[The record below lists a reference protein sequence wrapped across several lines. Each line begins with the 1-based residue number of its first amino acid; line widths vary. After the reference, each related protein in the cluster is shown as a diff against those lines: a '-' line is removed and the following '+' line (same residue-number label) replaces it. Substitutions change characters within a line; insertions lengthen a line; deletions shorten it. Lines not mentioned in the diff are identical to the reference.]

1 MTKMQTAYEK
11 LEAEKSDLI
20 SQLESAKKTIEELNI
35 EIQATENMKI
45 SS

>member
-20 SQLESAKKTIEELNI
+20 EKLETANKTIKELNA
-35 EIQATENMKI
+35 EIQATEKMKI